1 MVLGWAPGPVRGVRT
16 DERASV
22 IELVAFDMAGT
33 TIEDHG
39 LVYVA
44 LAECVRETGTTVT
57 DADLQLWMGTDKV
70 TAIAALMRLGG
81 GPAEPAAVQAA
92 FDRFRRILALAYL
105 RTPPIALPGVESAL
119 RELGARGI
127 RVALTT
133 GFSDDVALP
142 MLDALGWTVGAGRGH
157 LLDAVITTTDVS
169 AGRPAPYLIHHA
181 MEKTGTTDVAAV
193 LAAGDTVVDLLAAR
207 NAGVIGVGVLTG
219 QLTRAELSSHPHRYI
234 LESVVDVLELPE
246 TTA

>member
-1 MVLGWAPGPVRGVRT
+1 M
-16 DERASV
+16 

-33 TIEDHG
+33 TIDDHG

-44 LAECVRETGTTVT
+44 LAECVRETGATLT

-81 GPAEPAAVQAA
+81 RPPEPASVEAA
-92 FDRFRRILALAYL
+92 FERFRRILELAYH
-105 RTPPIALPGVESAL
+105 RTPPTALPGVESTLLAL
-119 RELGARGI
+119 SARGI

-142 MLDALGWTVGAGRGH
+142 ILDAIGWTVGAGSGH
-157 LLDAVITTTDVS
+157 LLDAVITTSDVS

-181 MEKTGTTDVAAV
+181 MEKTGTSDVAAV
-193 LAAGDTVVDLLAAR
+193 LAAGDTVVDLLAAN

-219 QLTRAELSSHPHRYI
+219 QLTRAELSNHPHRYI
-234 LESVVDVLELPE
+234 LESVADVLELPE
-246 TTA
+246 TTV